1 MKSFDK
7 LLSIVK
13 LLVEERAEDVDLVC
27 QRWVLP
33 TKLVEPKPRNFS
45 ICDCRLVGRT
55 YLRPNSMS
63 VSLRYSSG
71 CSLLRSLCM
80 MLSAPVPV
88 GGYIRTLNKHNCETV
103 SHRSMELTLHLAL
116 AEPVVEATAKPSKFG
131 LRTVSQSGGEAWV
144 DLDLH
149 SEVC

>member
-7 LLSIVK
+7 LLSVVK
-13 LLVEERAEDVDLVC
+13 FLVEERAEDVDLVC
-27 QRWVLP
+27 QRWILR
-33 TKLVEPKPRNFS
+33 TELIEPKPRSFN
-45 ICDCRLVGRT
+45 IRDRRLMEKA

-88 GGYIRTLNKHNCETV
+88 GGYIRTLNKHNGETECHIGV
-103 SHRSMELTLHLAL
+103 
-116 AEPVVEATAKPSKFG
+116 
-131 LRTVSQSGGEAWV
+131 
-144 DLDLH
+144 
-149 SEVC
+149 